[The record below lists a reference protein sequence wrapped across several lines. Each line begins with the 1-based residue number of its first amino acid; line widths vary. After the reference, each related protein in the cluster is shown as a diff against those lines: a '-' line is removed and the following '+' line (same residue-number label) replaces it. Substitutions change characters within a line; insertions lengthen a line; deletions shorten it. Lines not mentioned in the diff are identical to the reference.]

1 MKINPGKII
10 TIVLQLLIVPIIVAS
25 FYTGDY
31 FFAIGGIFAF
41 FLTIVPYIVEK
52 EFCLVIPWWLTFL
65 IVLSLYIHLA
75 GEYYSWYHLFSPY
88 YDKFA
93 HTISG
98 ITVGLLGF
106 TAVLLI
112 DRYTENNF
120 NRPLIILMIFM
131 FTMAFG
137 AIWEIIE
144 FLMDTFFLYGDH
156 MQHGNTDTMLDM
168 IFVMLG
174 AIVVAV
180 LGNFYLR
187 KMSKRDLTQLLTGN
201 PDLERYAPPN
211 HENTG
216 KIPDEHKNQ

>member
-1 MKINPGKII
+1 MKIKPGKVITLILQVFII
-10 TIVLQLLIVPIIVAS
+10 LIIYAS

-31 FFAIGGIFAF
+31 FFAIGGVFAF
-41 FLTIVPYIVEK
+41 FLTIVPYIVER
-52 EFCLVIPWWLTFL
+52 ELCLVIPWWLTFM

-75 GEYYSWYHLFSPY
+75 GEYYSWYNLFYPY

-106 TAVLLI
+106 TAVLLV

-120 NRPLIILMIFM
+120 NRPLIIFMIFM

-144 FLMDTFFLYGDH
+144 FTMDTFFLYGEP

-168 IFVMLG
+168 IFVMFG
-174 AIVVAV
+174 AIIVAA

-187 KMSKRDLTQLLTGN
+187 KMSKLDLSQLLAGN
-201 PDLERYAPPN
+201 PDLEKYA
-211 HENTG
+211 HIEDEKAENITKG
-216 KIPDEHKNQ
+216 PEDQ

>member
-1 MKINPGKII
+1 MKVKLGKII
-10 TIVLQLLIVPIIVAS
+10 TLVLQFFILLIIYAS

-31 FFAIGGIFAF
+31 FFAIGGVFAL
-41 FLTIVPYIVEK
+41 FLTVLPYIVERK
-52 EFCLVIPWWLTFL
+52 LSLIIPWWLTFL

-75 GEYYSWYHLFSPY
+75 GEYYSWYLIFYPY

-98 ITVGLLGF
+98 ITVALLGF

-120 NRPLIILMIFM
+120 NRPLIIFMIFM
-131 FTMAFG
+131 ITMAFG
-137 AIWEIIE
+137 AVWEIIE
-144 FLMDTFFLYGDH
+144 FTMDTFFGGQ

-168 IFVMLG
+168 IFVMFG
-174 AIVVAV
+174 AIIVAA

-187 KMSKRDLTQLLTGN
+187 KMSKFDLAQLLAGN
-201 PDLERYAPPN
+201 PDLDKYN
-211 HENTG
+211 HTDLENNDSSE
-216 KIPDEHKNQ
+216 K

>member
-1 MKINPGKII
+1 MKIKLGKIV
-10 TIVLQLLIVPIIVAS
+10 TLVLQIFIVIIICAS

-31 FFAIGGIFAF
+31 FFAIGGVFAI
-41 FLTIVPYIVEK
+41 FLTIIPYIVERR
-52 EFCLVIPWWLTFL
+52 FCLVIPWWLTFL

-75 GEYYSWYHLFSPY
+75 GEYYSWYLIFSPY

-106 TAVLLI
+106 TVVLLI

-120 NRPLIILMIFM
+120 NRPLIIFMIFM

-144 FLMDTFFLYGDH
+144 FSMDTFFGGR

-168 IFVMLG
+168 IFVMIG
-174 AIVVAV
+174 AIVVAA

-187 KMSKRDLTQLLTGN
+187 KKSKQDLSQILAGN
-201 PDLERYAPPN
+201 PDLKRA
-211 HENTG
+211 G
-216 KIPDEHKNQ
+216 LKNQETEAKTEKTAENK

>member
-1 MKINPGKII
+1 MKIKLGKIVTLI
-10 TIVLQLLIVPIIVAS
+10 LQFFIILIIYAS

-31 FFAIGGIFAF
+31 FFAIGGIFAL
-41 FLTIVPYIVEK
+41 FLTIVPYIVERK
-52 EFCLVIPWWLTFL
+52 LCLVIPWWLTFL

-75 GEYYSWYHLFSPY
+75 GEYYSWYLLFSPY

-106 TAVLLI
+106 TVVLLI

-120 NRPLIILMIFM
+120 NRPLIIFMIFM

-144 FLMDTFFLYGDH
+144 FSMDIFFGGK

-168 IFVMLG
+168 IFVMGG
-174 AIVVAV
+174 AIIVAA

-187 KMSKRDLTQLLTGN
+187 KMSKLDLTQLLAGN
-201 PDLERYAPPN
+201 PDLDRY
-211 HENTG
+211 
-216 KIPDEHKNQ
+216 KRIKSKK